1 MVDQDEYNK
10 PSIDL
15 QKKIDKLKDQTEA
28 QIEDLTQIEKLNEI
42 VGESEM
48 YSYAGLRPYLKLDT

>member
-48 YSYAGLRPYLKLDT
+48 YS